1 MLRKENIICTYGWMW
16 GLDGK
21 IKFERVGKGRIK
33 VRIPG
38 EIARIKGY

>member
-1 MLRKENIICTYGWMW
+1 MW

-21 IKFERVGKGRIK
+21 IKFERVGKRRIK
-33 VRIPG
+33 VRIQG